1 MSTATQLLTADELWK
16 MPDHGG
22 RYELVRGE
30 LRPMSPAGSGHG
42 AFSMNL
48 AAPLHQFVRARKL
61 GIVVAAETGFIIAT
75 DPDTVLAPDAAFI
88 RQERV
93 TATGITQ
100 KYWPGPPDLAIE
112 TMSPG
117 DAARDVEKKARE
129 WLTAGTQHVWVINP
143 QAKTVTVYRPDNSVK
158 ILGLSGTLDGAEVV
172 PGFQILVAEI
182 FSI

>member
-1 MSTATQLLTADELWK
+1 MSTATQLLTADDLWK
-16 MPDHGG
+16 MPDHGS
-22 RYELVRGE
+22 RYELVKGE
-30 LRPMSPAGSGHG
+30 LRAMSPAGSSHG

-75 DPDTVLAPDAAFI
+75 EPDTVLAPDAAFI

-93 TATGITQ
+93 MATGITQ

-129 WLTAGTQHVWVINP
+129 WLTAGTEQVWVINP
-143 QAKTVTVYRPDNSVK
+143 QLKTVTVYR
-158 ILGLSGTLDGAEVV
+158 LSGKPETLGDADILHGGDMV
-172 PGFQILVAEI
+172 PGFQLPVAEI
-182 FSI
+182 FAI